1 MGAVQYGGW
10 MASQPA
16 GYPAAQPAGYGL
28 DRRSDQRRSQ
38 ARPSPELRGHG
49 THSEHTDVR
58 ALALALTPH
67 FALPVPG
74 A

>member
-10 MASQPA
+10 MA
-16 GYPAAQPAGYGL
+16 GQPAGYGL
-28 DRRSDQRRSQ
+28 DRRSDQKRSQ
-38 ARPSPELRGHG
+38 ARPSLEPRGHG
-49 THSEHTDVR
+49 THEEHTDVR
-58 ALALALTPH
+58 ALALALAPH